1 MGGPWLAGGSPLG
14 YARDLRPL
22 AAGSARREFLLAP
35 QAAARNPPL
44 RPLAPGGET
53 GRDVGATEQPGR
65 RSSGYLLPVFT
76 GILVGTST
84 IPFPPWALFVCLVP
98 LWLFWLGEV
107 SWKRILL
114 GGWIAQFVFTLIGFH
129 WVAHT
134 AHEFGHLSW
143 PAATLA
149 LFLFCC
155 VAHLFLP
162 LSGLLWSLLRARGNL
177 PRWAQLGLLPAVTA
191 LCWHYSPMIF
201 PWHLGYAWLWGKLPA
216 FQLAEYVG
224 FSGLSA
230 LTVFLNL
237 AILVAWENRAARR
250 GMRVLG
256 AGLAFLIAINALG
269 WLRGGNLP
277 SPDAEMRVLIVQAN
291 IGNLAKERAEK
302 GQEFREEIL
311 KKYFALTAK
320 GWTASKGRPDFVL
333 WPESAFPDT
342 VRMDRMDE
350 GNTLVLRGFLRS
362 HGIPLVTGARGF
374 DEAAGKETNAFFLF
388 EGNGKALA
396 FPYRKTMLLAFGEY
410 LPGAVLFPGLK
421 AWFPR
426 TADFARGRG
435 PEVKSFSGLTLG
447 PQICYE
453 GLFPWFSRSLAD
465 QGAVAFVNVT
475 NDSWFGTWSEPHQ
488 HLFMTLARGIEF
500 RRPVIRATNTGISTV
515 MLADGTILDRSP
527 LHREWFHT
535 FNVPYRKEPPPTFY
549 QGYGFRLVP
558 AILLLTAGILL
569 ATGRGKRKGVS

>member
-1 MGGPWLAGGSPLG
+1 
-14 YARDLRPL
+14 
-22 AAGSARREFLLAP
+22 
-35 QAAARNPPL
+35 
-44 RPLAPGGET
+44 
-53 GRDVGATEQPGR
+53 
-65 RSSGYLLPVFT
+65 
-76 GILVGTST
+76 VGTSY
-84 IPFPPWALFVCLVP
+84 IPFPPWALFFCLVP

-114 GGWIAQFVFTLIGFH
+114 GGWVAQFVLTLIGFH

-134 AHEFGHLSW
+134 AHEFGHLPW
-143 PAATLA
+143 PAAALA

-177 PRWAQLGLLPAVTA
+177 PQWAQLGLLPAVTA

-201 PWHLGYAWLWGKLPA
+201 PWHLGYAWLWGKFPA

-237 AILVAWENRAARR
+237 AILVAWENRAAWR
-250 GMRVLG
+250 GARVLG

-277 SPDAEMRVLIVQAN
+277 SPDAEMRVLVVQAN

-302 GQEFREEIL
+302 GQGFREEIL
-311 KKYFALTAK
+311 KKYFELTAW
-320 GWTASKGRPDFVL
+320 GWAASERRPDFTL

-342 VRMDRMDE
+342 IHPGRMDE
-350 GNTLVLRGFLRS
+350 GNTLALREFLRRWS
-362 HGIPLVTGARGF
+362 IPLVTGARGF
-374 DEAAGKETNAFFLF
+374 DEAEGKKTNALFLF
-388 EGNGKALA
+388 DRNGEATGP
-396 FPYRKTMLLAFGEY
+396 PYNKTTLLAFGEY
-410 LPGAVLFPGLK
+410 LPGGHLFPALK
-421 AWFPR
+421 GWFPR
-426 TADFARGRG
+426 TADFARGEG
-435 PEVKSFSGLTLG
+435 PEVKSFRGLTLG

-453 GLFPWFSRSLAD
+453 GLFPGFSRSLAE

-475 NDSWFGTWSEPHQ
+475 NDSWFGTWAEPYQ

-515 MLADGTILDRSP
+515 MLADGTILTRSP

-535 FNVPYRKEPPPTFY
+535 FHVPYRKDPPFTFY
-549 QGYGFRLVP
+549 QEYGHRLVP

-569 ATGRGKRKGVS
+569 ATGRGKRKGVF